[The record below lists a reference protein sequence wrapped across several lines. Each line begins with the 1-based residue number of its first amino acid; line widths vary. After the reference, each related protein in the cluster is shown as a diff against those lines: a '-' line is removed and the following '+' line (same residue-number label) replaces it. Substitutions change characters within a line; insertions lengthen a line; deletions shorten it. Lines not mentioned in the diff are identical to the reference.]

1 MIKFK
6 IVITIFAM
14 LIFFSAS
21 AQETTTVNADN
32 SQNIFEKNRSELAG
46 KYGADSVKCVM
57 ELSLYREFYKQ
68 WKSSKYKED
77 KLVDQTMKSW
87 SYCFHAAPIVSL
99 NMYIHGERM
108 AKHYITANKEN
119 PEVKGAWVDT
129 LMMIYDQRIK
139 YFGDDKSKPEGV
151 LLGRKAQFCLKYE
164 KDSSQLYYPA
174 FQRSFE
180 MMGDKSEDLT
190 LYYYFIASIYYVKQ
204 TGAERDLILEN
215 YVEIQD
221 VIEYNLSVNE
231 PGTKNYIRY
240 EKVSNNIEKNV
251 KKFASCEKLI
261 ALYGPKLEKNP
272 DDLKL
277 AKNIVKF
284 FESRRCTKNDT
295 NDTYFNALAK
305 VHAAEPTPESALSMG
320 SMALGRG
327 EEAIAEGY
335 LEEATKTLSDSNALK
350 KGSAYLLLAE
360 VYRSRG
366 KLGASRSAAYSV
378 LKYKPNEGMAYI
390 IIGDL
395 YTSSAAKCTSKGLRV
410 SYWAAYDKYVQALN
424 ISQDEKIKTIAR
436 KKMAV
441 IKKSFPENQELFMR
455 NLKEGQVIKVE
466 CWINENTKVR
476 AR

>member
-1 MIKFK
+1 MNKLK
-6 IVITIFAM
+6 LVIASLAM
-14 LIFFSAS
+14 FMFISVS
-21 AQETTTVNADN
+21 AQETAATSSKELNR
-32 SQNIFEKNRSELAG
+32 FEKNRSELAG

-68 WKSSKYKED
+68 WKASKYTED
-77 KLVDQTMKSW
+77 NLVDQSFKSW
-87 SYCFHAAPIVSL
+87 TYCFHAAPIASK

-108 AKHYITANKEN
+108 AKHYIKVNKDN
-119 PEVKGAWVDT
+119 PEVKQAWVDT
-129 LMMIYDQRIK
+129 LMMVYDQRIK
-139 YFGDDKSKPEGV
+139 YYGDDKAKPEGV

-164 KDSSQLYYPA
+164 KDSANIYYPA
-174 FQRSFE
+174 FRKSFE
-180 MMGDKSEDLT
+180 MMGNNSEELT

-221 VIEYNLSVNE
+221 VIAYNMNKYADNAKVYS
-231 PGTKNYIRY
+231 RY

-251 KKFASCEKLI
+251 KKFATCEKLI
-261 ALYGPKLEKNP
+261 QLYGPKLENNP

-284 FESRRCTKNDT
+284 FEARKCTKNDT

-305 VHAAEPTPESALSMG
+305 VYAAEPTPESALSMG
-320 SMALGRG
+320 KMAFER
-327 EEAIAEGY
+327 EETSKALTY

-360 VYRSRG
+360 VYRSKG
-366 KLGASRSAAYSV
+366 KLAASRSAAYSV

-395 YTSSAAKCTSKGLRV
+395 YTSSAAKCTSQGLRV
-410 SYWAAYDKYVQALN
+410 SYWAAYDKYKQALN
-424 ISQDEKIKTIAR
+424 LSKEDKIKNIAR

-441 IKKSFPENQELFMR
+441 IKKSFPENQDLFMR
-455 NLKEGQVIKVE
+455 NLKEGQTIKVE
-466 CWINENTKVR
+466 CWINEETKVR

>member
-1 MIKFK
+1 MNKLK
-6 IVITIFAM
+6 LVIASLAM
-14 LIFFSAS
+14 FMFISVS
-21 AQETTTVNADN
+21 AQESAATTSSNEPN
-32 SQNIFEKNRSELAG
+32 RFEKNRSELAG
-46 KYGADSVKCVM
+46 KYGSDSVKCVM

-68 WKSSKYKED
+68 WKASKYVED
-77 KLVDQTMKSW
+77 NLVDQSFKSW
-87 SYCFHAAPIVSL
+87 TYCFHAAPIASK

-108 AKHYITANKEN
+108 AKHYIKVNKEN
-119 PEVKGAWVDT
+119 PEVKQAWVDT
-129 LMMIYDQRIK
+129 LMMVYDQRIK
-139 YFGDDKSKPEGV
+139 YYGDDKKKPEGV

-164 KDSSQLYYPA
+164 KDSANLYYPA
-174 FQRSFE
+174 FRKSFE
-180 MMGDKSEDLT
+180 MMGNNSEELT

-221 VIEYNLSVNE
+221 AIAYNMNKYADNAKVY
-231 PGTKNYIRY
+231 GRY

-251 KKFASCEKLI
+251 KKFATCEKLI
-261 ALYGPKLEKNP
+261 QLYGPKLEKNP
-272 DDLKL
+272 NDLKL

-284 FESRRCTKNDT
+284 FEARKCTKNDT

-320 SMALGRG
+320 NMALGRG
-327 EEAIAEGY
+327 DATRAMAY

-360 VYRSRG
+360 VYRSKG
-366 KLGASRSAAYSV
+366 KLAASRSAAYSV

-395 YTSSAAKCTSKGLRV
+395 YTSSAAKCTSQGLRV
-410 SYWAAYDKYVQALN
+410 SYWAAYDKYQQAYNL
-424 ISQDEKIKTIAR
+424 SKEEKIKNIAR

-441 IKKSFPENQELFMR
+441 IKKSFPENQDLFMR
-455 NLKEGQVIKVE
+455 NLKEGQTIKVE
-466 CWINENTKVR
+466 CWINEDTKVR

>member
-1 MIKFK
+1 MNKLK
-6 IVITIFAM
+6 LVIASFAM
-14 LIFFSAS
+14 LIFFS
-21 AQETTTVNADN
+21 VNAQDAN
-32 SQNIFEKNRSELAG
+32 TTSTTETQNRFEVNRSKLAG

-68 WKSSKYKED
+68 WKASKYKEAS
-77 KLVDQTMKSW
+77 LVEQSLKSW
-87 SYCFHAAPIVSL
+87 SYCFHAAPIASL
-99 NMYIHGERM
+99 NMYIHGERI
-108 AKHYITANKEN
+108 ARYYIGVNKDN
-119 PEVKGAWVDT
+119 PELKKAWIDT
-129 LMMIYDQRIK
+129 LMMVYDQRIE
-139 YFGDDKSKPEGV
+139 YFGDNKKTPEGI
-151 LLGRKAQFCLKYE
+151 LLGRKAQACLKYE

-174 FQRSFE
+174 FRKSFE
-180 MMGDKSEDLT
+180 MMGNQSEELT

-221 VIEYNLSVNE
+221 VIQYNLVLNADNAKEHS
-231 PGTKNYIRY
+231 RY

-261 ALYGPKLEKNP
+261 QLYGPKLEANP

-327 EEAIAEGY
+327 DEVKAQAY

-366 KLGASRSAAYSV
+366 MSGASRSAAYSV
-378 LKYKPNEGMAYI
+378 LKYKPSEGMAYI

-395 YTSSAAKCTSKGLRV
+395 YTSSAAKCTTKGLRI

-424 ISQDEKIKTIAR
+424 ISKDEKIKSIAR

-441 IKKSFPENQELFMR
+441 IKKSFPENQDLFMR
-455 NLKEGQVIKVE
+455 NLKEGQDIKVE